1 MVFSDEDK
9 AVIKHYYQ
17 RGYTAYKIW
26 KENPEKNWDK
36 ASVKRL
42 INRFVE
48 KGTMERKEGSGR
60 KRTARTPANE
70 EAVEEQQQQPAAKS
84 LRQISTI
91 KIVKSVF
98 NQLCIM

>member
-9 AVIKHYYQ
+9 AVIKNYYQ
-17 RGYTAYKIW
+17 RGYTAYKIQ

-48 KGTMERKEGSGR
+48 KGTIERKEGSGLFFYG
-60 KRTARTPANE
+60 KRAIYIRPHAVDEAR
-70 EAVEEQQQQPAAKS
+70 
-84 LRQISTI
+84 
-91 KIVKSVF
+91 
-98 NQLCIM
+98 